1 MQKGQFVG
9 FIKIDAVFLKEMN
22 VSSQIVKVCSLE
34 NNKYEINIRFWRT
47 FVCFLARARAYGII
61 ISVCLSPDNSR

>member
-34 NNKYEINIRFWRT
+34 NNKYEINIRF
-47 FVCFLARARAYGII
+47 
-61 ISVCLSPDNSR
+61 